1 MPPFVGVA
9 VKVTDVLAQIT
20 VALADILTAGVSIGL
35 TVIVT
40 LLLVAFAGVA
50 QVALLVSTQ
59 VTTSVLFSV
68 VLV

>member
-59 VTTSVLFSV
+59 VTTSVLFNV